1 MNKIKKRAIAYIIDM
16 IIVSLVFSLITV
28 FFSTSSN
35 YKKLN
40 KELDSV
46 TNEFLNKEI
55 NMDTYIH
62 KQADISHDMDKE
74 IIMFNVLNGF
84 LLVGYFVILPY
95 YYNGQT
101 IGKKLMNIKIV
112 SKNGTLTINQLI
124 IRALVIDG
132 IGSLI
137 IMLSLVYILNGYSY
151 FVASSILEIVE
162 MILTIISIVFII
174 RKEDHRAVHDLL
186 SGTEVI

>member
-1 MNKIKKRAIAYIIDM
+1 MSKFKERALAYIIDM
-16 IIVSLVFSLITV
+16 IIVSLVFWVITV
-28 FFSTSSN
+28 FFTTSSN
-35 YKKLN
+35 YQKLSD
-40 KELDSV
+40 ELDTV
-46 TNEFLNKEI
+46 TNDFI
-55 NMDTYIH
+55 NQKIDIDTYIY

-101 IGKKLMNIKIV
+101 IGKKLMKIKIV
-112 SKNGTLTINQLI
+112 SKSGELTLNQLL
-124 IRALVIDG
+124 IRALIIDG
-132 IGSLI
+132 IGSLV

-151 FVASSILEIVE
+151 FIVNSLLNVVE
-162 MILTIISIVFII
+162 TILTIISIVFII
-174 RKEDHRAVHDLL
+174 RKENHRGIHDLL

>member
-1 MNKIKKRAIAYIIDM
+1 MSKFKERALAYIIDM
-16 IIVSLVFSLITV
+16 IIVSLVFGVITV
-28 FFSTSSN
+28 FFTTSRN
-35 YKKLN
+35 YQKLSD
-40 KELDSV
+40 ELDTV
-46 TNEFLNKEI
+46 TNDFIDQKI
-55 NMDTYIH
+55 DIDTYIY

-101 IGKKLMNIKIV
+101 IGKKLMKIKIV
-112 SKNGTLTINQLI
+112 SKSGELTLNQLL
-124 IRALVIDG
+124 IRALIIDG
-132 IGSLI
+132 IGSLV

-151 FVASSILEIVE
+151 FIVNSLLNVVE
-162 MILTIISIVFII
+162 TILTIISIVFII
-174 RKEDHRAVHDLL
+174 RKENHRGIHDLL

>member
-1 MNKIKKRAIAYIIDM
+1 MSKFKERALAYIIDM
-16 IIVSLVFSLITV
+16 IIVSLVFLFITV
-28 FFSTSSN
+28 FFTTSSN
-35 YKKLN
+35 YQKLSD
-40 KELDSV
+40 ELNTV
-46 TNEFLNKEI
+46 TNELFNKEI
-55 NMDTYIH
+55 NVDTYIY

-101 IGKKLMNIKIV
+101 IGKKLMKIKIV
-112 SKNGTLTINQLI
+112 SKSGELTLNQLL
-124 IRALVIDG
+124 IRALIIDG
-132 IGSLI
+132 IGSLV

-151 FVASSILEIVE
+151 FIVNSLLNVVE
-162 MILTIISIVFII
+162 TILTIISIVFII
-174 RKEDHRAVHDLL
+174 RKENHRGIHDLL

>member
-1 MNKIKKRAIAYIIDM
+1 MSKFKERALAYIIDM
-16 IIVSLVFSLITV
+16 IIVSLVFGVITV
-28 FFSTSSN
+28 FFTTSSN
-35 YKKLN
+35 YQKLSE
-40 KELDSV
+40 ELDTV
-46 TNEFLNKEI
+46 TNDFIDQKI
-55 NMDTYIH
+55 DIDTYIY

-101 IGKKLMNIKIV
+101 IGKKLMKIKIV
-112 SKNGTLTINQLI
+112 SKSGELTLNQLL
-124 IRALVIDG
+124 IRALIIDG
-132 IGSLI
+132 IGSLV

-151 FVASSILEIVE
+151 FIVNSLLNVVE
-162 MILTIISIVFII
+162 TILTIISIVFII
-174 RKEDHRAVHDLL
+174 RKENHRGIHDLL